1 MTAATTP
8 AVPAAPV
15 PPARDARD
23 GGRARTRAGWARGVR
38 LALLLAFLVVFLI
51 PIYVLLV
58 TSFKPLTEADPS
70 RAWALPEIWTFEPWR
85 VAWEKL
91 APGIVNSVLLAVPG
105 ALISA
110 VLGSMN
116 GYVLARWRFPGAD
129 VLFTLLL
136 FGMFIPYQGVMI
148 PLVQLL
154 VKLNEITE
162 AVTGAQ
168 GVFYGAIPGLLLAHV
183 VYGIPICTL
192 IFRNYY
198 VTIPEELIEAARV
211 DGAGMLRTYRSVV
224 LPVSG
229 PAFAVVVIWQF
240 TSMWNDFLFAVFL
253 TGPQS
258 WPTTVM
264 LNNIA
269 GAQTVPYSQQMAAAL
284 LASIPTMVVYVLLG
298 RFFMRGLMA
307 GALKG

>member
-1 MTAATTP
+1 MTAVATRR
-8 AVPAAPV
+8 AAFP
-15 PPARDARD
+15 
-23 GGRARTRAGWARGVR
+23 WLR
-38 LALLLAFLVVFLI
+38 LGLLILFVVIFLI

-58 TSFKPLTEADPS
+58 TSFKPLTEADPGQ
-70 RAWALPEIWTFEPWR
+70 AWNLPRTWTTEAWQ

-91 APGIVNSVLLAVPG
+91 APGLWNSVLLAVPG
-105 ALISA
+105 SLLSCA
-110 VLGSMN
+110 LGSMN
-116 GYVLARWRFPGAD
+116 GYVLSKWRFPGAD
-129 VLFTLLL
+129 VLFTLFL

-154 VKLNEITE
+154 VGLNEL
-162 AVTGAQ
+162 TGLQ
-168 GVFYGAIPGLLLAHV
+168 GVFYGGIPGLVLAHV

-198 VTIPEELIEAARV
+198 VTIPDELIEASRV
-211 DGAGMLRTYRSVV
+211 DGAGMLRSYWSVV

-229 PAFAVVVIWQF
+229 PAIAVVVIWQF
-240 TSMWNDFLFAVFL
+240 TSLWNDFLFAVFL
-253 TGPQS
+253 TGPTN

-269 GAQTVPYSQQMAAAL
+269 GAQATPYSQQMAAAVL
-284 LASIPTMVVYVLLG
+284 SSIPTMLIYVLLG

>member
-1 MTAATTP
+1 MTTIAKAPQTAARPRTP
-8 AVPAAPV
+8 AARPRNRAALW
-15 PPARDARD
+15 
-23 GGRARTRAGWARGVR
+23 RAVR
-38 LALLLAFLVVFLI
+38 VTLLLAFVVIFLI
-51 PIYVLLV
+51 PVYVLLV

-70 RAWALPEIWTFEPWR
+70 QAWNLPRTWTTEAWQ

-91 APGIVNSVLLAVPG
+91 SPGVWNSFLLAVPG
-105 ALISA
+105 SIISA
-110 VLGSMN
+110 MLGSMN
-116 GYVLARWRFPGAD
+116 GFVLSKWRFPAAD
-129 VLFTLLL
+129 LVFTLFL

-148 PLVQLL
+148 PLVQLM
-154 VKLNEITE
+154 VGLNDISGT
-162 AVTGAQ
+162 Q
-168 GVFYGAIPGLLLAHV
+168 WFYGAIPGLTLAHV

-198 VTIPEELIEAARV
+198 VTIPDELIEASRV
-211 DGAGMLRTYRSVV
+211 DGAGMLRTYWSVV

-229 PAFAVVVIWQF
+229 PAFAVVIIWQF

-269 GAQTVPYSQQMAAAL
+269 GAQTVPYSQQMAAAI
-284 LASIPTMVVYVLLG
+284 LASVPTMIIYVLLG

>member
-1 MTAATTP
+1 MTAVATRRPVFT
-8 AVPAAPV
+8 AVRFV
-15 PPARDARD
+15 
-23 GGRARTRAGWARGVR
+23 V
-38 LALLLAFLVVFLI
+38 LIAFVLIFLI
-51 PIYVLLV
+51 PIYVLLA
-58 TSFKPLTEADPS
+58 TSFKPLTEADPGQ
-70 RAWALPEIWTFEPWR
+70 AWNLPQTWTLDAWR

-91 APGIVNSVLLAVPG
+91 SPGLWNSVLLAVPG
-105 ALISA
+105 SLLSCA
-110 VLGSMN
+110 LGSMN
-116 GYVLARWRFPGAD
+116 GYVLSKWRSPGAD
-129 VLFTLLL
+129 VLFTLFL

-154 VKLNEITE
+154 VGLNDL
-162 AVTGAQ
+162 TGLQ
-168 GVFYGAIPGLLLAHV
+168 GVFYGGIPGLVLAHV

-198 VTIPEELIEAARV
+198 VTIPDEIIEASRV
-211 DGAGMLRTYRSVV
+211 DGAGLLRTYWSVV

-229 PAFAVVVIWQF
+229 PAIAVVVIWQF
-240 TSMWNDFLFAVFL
+240 TSLWNDFLFAVFL

-258 WPTTVM
+258 WPATVM

-269 GAQTVPYSQQMAAAL
+269 GAQATPYSQQMAAAI
-284 LASIPTMVVYVLLG
+284 LASVPTMVIYVLLG

>member
-1 MTAATTP
+1 MTAT
-8 AVPAAPV
+8 AV
-15 PPARDARD
+15 
-23 GGRARTRAGWARGVR
+23 RTRGAHERAARRVQWVRGVR
-38 LALLLAFLVVFLI
+38 LAVLLAFVLIFLA
-51 PIYVLLV
+51 PVYVLLV

-70 RAWALPEIWTFEPWR
+70 RAWALPETWTFEPWR

-91 APGIVNSVLLAVPG
+91 APGIWNSVLLTVPG

-110 VLGSMN
+110 ALGSMN
-116 GYVLARWRFPGAD
+116 GYVLSKWRFPGAD
-129 VLFTLLL
+129 IVFTLFL

-154 VKLNEITE
+154 VNLNEL
-162 AVTGAQ
+162 TGLN
-168 GVFYGAIPGLLLAHV
+168 GVFYGGIPGLVLAHV

-198 VTIPEELIEAARV
+198 VTIPDEVIEAARV
-211 DGAGMLRTYRSVV
+211 DGATMLRTYRSVV
-224 LPVSG
+224 LPLSG
-229 PAFAVVVIWQF
+229 PAFAVVIIWQF
-240 TSMWNDFLFAVFL
+240 TSLWNDFLFAVFL

-284 LASIPTMVVYVLLG
+284 LASVPTMIVYVILG

-307 GALKG
+307 GSLKG

>member
-1 MTAATTP
+1 MTAVAGRRG
-8 AVPAAPV
+8 AVFQW
-15 PPARDARD
+15 
-23 GGRARTRAGWARGVR
+23 TRFGV
-38 LALLLAFLVVFLI
+38 LCLFVAVFLI

-70 RAWALPEIWTFEPWR
+70 QAWNLPRTWTVEAWR

-91 APGIVNSVLLAVPG
+91 APGLWNSVLLAVPG
-105 ALISA
+105 SLLSCA
-110 VLGSMN
+110 LGSMN
-116 GYVLARWRFPGAD
+116 GYVLSKWRFPGAD
-129 VLFTLLL
+129 VLFTLFL

-154 VKLNEITE
+154 VGLNDL
-162 AVTGAQ
+162 TGLD
-168 GVFYGAIPGLLLAHV
+168 GVFYGGIPGLVLAHV

-198 VTIPEELIEAARV
+198 VTIPTTLIEAARV
-211 DGAGMLRTYRSVV
+211 DGAGMLRAYRSVV

-229 PAFAVVVIWQF
+229 PAIAVVVIWQF
-240 TSMWNDFLFAVFL
+240 TSLWNDFLFAVFL
-253 TGPQS
+253 TGPTS

-269 GAQTVPYSQQMAAAL
+269 GAQATPYSQQMAAAI
-284 LASIPTMVVYVLLG
+284 LASIPTMVIYVLLG

>member
-1 MTAATTP
+1 MSVAQEVVRRAD
-8 AVPAAPV
+8 PV
-15 PPARDARD
+15 A
-23 GGRARTRAGWARGVR
+23 RARRRAALARWVR
-38 LALLLAFLVVFLI
+38 PALLLVFVVVFLI
-51 PIYVLLV
+51 PVYVLVV
-58 TSFKPLTEADPS
+58 TSFKPLSEADPS
-70 RAWALPEIWTFEPWR
+70 QAWNLPKVWTTEAWS

-91 APGIVNSVLLAVPG
+91 QPGVVNSLLLAVPG
-105 ALISA
+105 SVISA

-116 GYVLARWRFPGAD
+116 GYVLSKWRFPGAD
-129 VLFTLLL
+129 LVFTLFL

-148 PLVQLL
+148 PLVQLMVNL
-154 VKLNEITE
+154 GDAL
-162 AVTGAQ
+162 
-168 GVFYGAIPGLLLAHV
+168 GVQLYGGIPGLTLAHV

-198 VTIPEELIEAARV
+198 VTIPDELVEASRV
-211 DGAGMLRTYRSVV
+211 DGAGMLRTFWSII

-253 TGPQS
+253 TAPSS

-269 GAQTVPYSQQMAAAL
+269 GAQTVPYSQQMAAAI
-284 LASIPTMVVYVLLG
+284 LASIPTMIVYVLLG

>member
-1 MTAATTP
+1 MSGHSG
-8 AVPAAPV
+8 
-15 PPARDARD
+15 ARVLS
-23 GGRARTRAGWARGVR
+23 WVR
-38 LALLLAFLVVFLI
+38 FVVLIAFVLVFLI

-58 TSFKPLTEADPS
+58 TSFKPLTEASPDQ
-70 RAWALPEIWTFEPWR
+70 AWSLPVTWTLEAWR

-91 APGIVNSVLLAVPG
+91 APGLLNSVLLAVPG
-105 ALISA
+105 ALISCA
-110 VLGSMN
+110 LGSLN
-116 GYVLARWRFPGAD
+116 GYVLSKWRFPGAD
-129 VLFTLLL
+129 LVFTLFL

-154 VKLNEITE
+154 VNLNDL
-162 AVTGAQ
+162 TGLQ
-168 GVFYGAIPGLLLAHV
+168 GVFYGGIPGLVLAHV

-198 VTIPEELIEAARV
+198 VTIPDELIEAARV
-211 DGAGMLRTYRSVV
+211 DGAGMIRAYRSIV

-229 PAFAVVVIWQF
+229 PAIAVVIIWQF
-240 TSMWNDFLFAVFL
+240 TSLWNDFLFAVFL

-258 WPTTVM
+258 WPATVL

-269 GAQTVPYSQQMAAAL
+269 GAQATPYSQQMAAAL
-284 LASIPTMVVYVLLG
+284 LSSVPTMLIYLFLG
-298 RFFMRGLMA
+298 RYFMRGLMA

>member
-1 MTAATTP
+1 MI
-8 AVPAAPV
+8 
-15 PPARDARD
+15 
-23 GGRARTRAGWARGVR
+23 
-38 LALLLAFLVVFLI
+38 FLI
-51 PIYVLLV
+51 PVYVLLA
-58 TSFKPLTEADPS
+58 TSFKPLSEADPS
-70 RAWALPEIWTFEPWR
+70 QAWNLPQTWTAEAWR

-91 APGIVNSVLLAVPG
+91 RPGIWNSIQLAVPG
-105 ALISA
+105 SLLSCA
-110 VLGSMN
+110 LGSMN
-116 GYVLARWRFPGAD
+116 GYVLSKWRFPGAD
-129 VLFTLLL
+129 VLFTLFL

-154 VKLNEITE
+154 VNLDSLAGT
-162 AVTGAQ
+162 Q
-168 GVFYGAIPGLLLAHV
+168 GVFYGGIPGLVLAHV

-198 VTIPEELIEAARV
+198 VTIPTELIEASRV
-211 DGAGMLRTYRSVV
+211 DGAGMLRTYWSVV

-229 PAFAVVVIWQF
+229 PAIAVVIIWQF
-240 TSMWNDFLFAVFL
+240 TSLWNDFLFAVFL
-253 TGPQS
+253 TSPQN

-269 GAQTVPYSQQMAAAL
+269 GAQATPYSQQMAAAI
-284 LASIPTMVVYVLLG
+284 LASIPTMVIYVVLG

>member
-1 MTAATTP
+1 MTA
-8 AVPAAPV
+8 VI
-15 PPARDARD
+15 
-23 GGRARTRAGWARGVR
+23 GRRRVSTGVR
-38 LALLLAFLVVFLI
+38 LALLIAFVVIFLI

-70 RAWALPEIWTFEPWR
+70 QAWNLPRTWTFEAWR

-91 APGIVNSVLLAVPG
+91 APGLWNSVLLAVPG
-105 ALISA
+105 SLLSC
-110 VLGSMN
+110 VLGSLN
-116 GYVLARWRFPGAD
+116 GYVLSKWRFPGAD
-129 VLFTLLL
+129 LLFTLFL

-154 VKLNEITE
+154 VNLNEL
-162 AVTGAQ
+162 TGLQ
-168 GVFYGAIPGLLLAHV
+168 GVFYGGIPGLTLAHV

-198 VTIPEELIEAARV
+198 VTIPDELIEASRV
-211 DGAGMLRTYRSVV
+211 DGAGMLRTYWSVV
-224 LPVSG
+224 LPVST
-229 PAFAVVVIWQF
+229 PAIAVVIIWQF

-253 TGPQS
+253 TGPTS

-269 GAQTVPYSQQMAAAL
+269 GAQATPYSQQMAAAI
-284 LASIPTMVVYVLLG
+284 LASVPTMLIYVLLG

>member
-1 MTAATTP
+1 MTAVAGRRAT
-8 AVPAAPV
+8 VS
-15 PPARDARD
+15 
-23 GGRARTRAGWARGVR
+23 GWARLG
-38 LALLLAFLVVFLI
+38 LLVLFVVVFLI

-70 RAWALPEIWTFEPWR
+70 QAWNLPRTWTTEAWQ

-91 APGIVNSVLLAVPG
+91 APGLWNSVLLAVPG
-105 ALISA
+105 SLLSCA
-110 VLGSMN
+110 LGSMN
-116 GYVLARWRFPGAD
+116 GYVLSKWRFPGAD
-129 VLFTLLL
+129 VLFTLFL

-154 VKLNEITE
+154 VSVDRFAGL
-162 AVTGAQ
+162 Q
-168 GVFYGAIPGLLLAHV
+168 GVFYGGIPGLVLAHV

-198 VTIPEELIEAARV
+198 VTIPDELIEASRV
-211 DGAGMLRTYRSVV
+211 DGAGMLRAYWSVV

-229 PAFAVVVIWQF
+229 PAIAVVIIWQF
-240 TSMWNDFLFAVFL
+240 TSLWNDFLFAVFL
-253 TGPQS
+253 TGPTS

-269 GAQTVPYSQQMAAAL
+269 GAQATPYSQQMAAAI
-284 LASIPTMVVYVLLG
+284 LASVPTMVIYVLLG

>member
-1 MTAATTP
+1 MTAVAT
-8 AVPAAPV
+8 
-15 PPARDARD
+15 RR
-23 GGRARTRAGWARGVR
+23 RTFTGVR
-38 LALLLAFLVVFLI
+38 LAVLIAFVVIFLL

-70 RAWALPEIWTFEPWR
+70 QAWNLPATWTFEAWQ

-91 APGIVNSVLLAVPG
+91 APGLWNSVLLAVPG
-105 ALISA
+105 SLLSCAF
-110 VLGSMN
+110 GSMN
-116 GYVLARWRFPGAD
+116 GYVLSKWRFPGAD

-154 VKLNEITE
+154 VKLNELVGT
-162 AVTGAQ
+162 T
-168 GVFYGAIPGLLLAHV
+168 GVFYGGLPGLILAHV

-198 VTIPEELIEAARV
+198 VTIPDELIEASRV
-211 DGAGMLRTYRSVV
+211 DGAGMLRTYWSVV

-229 PAFAVVVIWQF
+229 PAIAVVIIWQF
-240 TSMWNDFLFAVFL
+240 TSLWNDFLFAVFI
-253 TGPQS
+253 TNTAN
-258 WPTTVM
+258 WPATVM

-269 GAQTVPYSQQMAAAL
+269 GAQATPYSQQMAAAIL
-284 LASIPTMVVYVLLG
+284 SSIPTMLIYVFLG

>member
-1 MTAATTP
+1 MTAVATRR
-8 AVPAAPV
+8 AAFP
-15 PPARDARD
+15 
-23 GGRARTRAGWARGVR
+23 WLR
-38 LALLLAFLVVFLI
+38 LGLLILFVVIFLI

-58 TSFKPLTEADPS
+58 TSFKPLTEADPGQ
-70 RAWALPEIWTFEPWR
+70 AWNLPRTWTTEAWQ

-91 APGIVNSVLLAVPG
+91 APGLWNSVLLAVPG
-105 ALISA
+105 SLLSCA
-110 VLGSMN
+110 LGSMN
-116 GYVLARWRFPGAD
+116 GYVLSKWRFPGAD
-129 VLFTLLL
+129 VLFTLFL

-154 VKLNEITE
+154 VGLNEL
-162 AVTGAQ
+162 TGLQ
-168 GVFYGAIPGLLLAHV
+168 GVFYGGIPGLVLAHV

-198 VTIPEELIEAARV
+198 VTIPDELIEASRV
-211 DGAGMLRTYRSVV
+211 DGAGMLRSYWSVV

-229 PAFAVVVIWQF
+229 PAIAVVVIWQF
-240 TSMWNDFLFAVFL
+240 TSLWNDFLFAVFL
-253 TGPQS
+253 TGPTS

-269 GAQTVPYSQQMAAAL
+269 GAQATPYSQQMAAAIL
-284 LASIPTMVVYVLLG
+284 SSIPTMLIYVLLG

>member
-1 MTAATTP
+1 MTAV
-8 AVPAAPV
+8 AVA
-15 PPARDARD
+15 
-23 GGRARTRAGWARGVR
+23 GRRRRAFS
-38 LALLLAFLVVFLI
+38 LAKLAVLIAFVVIFLI

-58 TSFKPLTEADPS
+58 TSFKPLTEADPGQ
-70 RAWALPEIWTFEPWR
+70 AWNLPQTWTFEAWR

-91 APGIVNSVLLAVPG
+91 APGLWNSVLLAVPG
-105 ALISA
+105 SILSCA
-110 VLGSMN
+110 LGSMN
-116 GYVLARWRFPGAD
+116 GYVLSKWRFPGAD
-129 VLFTLLL
+129 VLFTLFL

-154 VKLNEITE
+154 VGLNEL
-162 AVTGAQ
+162 TGMQ
-168 GVFYGAIPGLLLAHV
+168 GVWYGGIPGLVLAHV
-183 VYGIPICTL
+183 VYGIPISTL

-198 VTIPEELIEAARV
+198 VTIPDELIEASRV
-211 DGAGMLRTYRSVV
+211 DGAGMLRTYWSVV

-229 PAFAVVVIWQF
+229 PAIAVVIIWQF
-240 TSMWNDFLFAVFL
+240 TSLWNDFLFAVFL

-258 WPTTVM
+258 WPATVM

-269 GAQTVPYSQQMAAAL
+269 GAQATPYSQQMAAAI
-284 LASIPTMVVYVLLG
+284 LASIPTMLIYVLLG

>member
-1 MTAATTP
+1 MTAVA
-8 AVPAAPV
+8 
-15 PPARDARD
+15 
-23 GGRARTRAGWARGVR
+23 GRRAMAFTWARFG
-38 LALLLAFLVVFLI
+38 LLLLFVFVFLI
-51 PIYVLLV
+51 PIYVLLA
-58 TSFKPLTEADPS
+58 TSFKPLTEADPGQ
-70 RAWALPEIWTFEPWR
+70 AWNLPQTWTVEAWR

-91 APGIVNSVLLAVPG
+91 APGLWNSVLLAVPG
-105 ALISA
+105 SLLSCA
-110 VLGSMN
+110 LGSMN
-116 GYVLARWRFPGAD
+116 GYVLSKWRFPGAD
-129 VLFTLLL
+129 VLFTLFL

-154 VKLNEITE
+154 VW
-162 AVTGAQ
+162 VDQQTGLQ
-168 GVFYGAIPGLLLAHV
+168 GVFYGGIPGLVLAHV

-198 VTIPEELIEAARV
+198 VTIPNELIEASRV
-211 DGAGMLRTYRSVV
+211 DGAGMLRAYWSVV

-229 PAFAVVVIWQF
+229 PAIAVVIIWQF
-240 TSMWNDFLFAVFL
+240 TSLWNDFLFAVFL
-253 TGPQS
+253 TGPTS

-269 GAQTVPYSQQMAAAL
+269 GAQATPYSQQMAAAI
-284 LASIPTMVVYVLLG
+284 LASIPTMVIYVVLG

>member
-1 MTAATTP
+1 VATITETTARH
-8 AVPAAPV
+8 VAPV
-15 PPARDARD
+15 D
-23 GGRARTRAGWARGVR
+23 RARRRARVSFGVR
-38 LALLLAFLVVFLI
+38 LALLVVFVVVFLI
-51 PIYVLLV
+51 PVYVLLA
-58 TSFKPLTEADPS
+58 TSFKPLTEADPGQ
-70 RAWALPEIWTFEPWR
+70 AWKLPQTWTTQAWQ

-91 APGIVNSVLLAVPG
+91 RPGIVNSFLLAVPG
-105 ALISA
+105 SIISA
-110 VLGSMN
+110 VLGSLN
-116 GYVLARWRFPGAD
+116 GYVMSKWRFPGAD
-129 VLFTLLL
+129 LVFTLFL

-154 VKLNEITE
+154 VGLNDL
-162 AVTGAQ
+162 TGLQ
-168 GVFYGAIPGLLLAHV
+168 GVFYGGIPGLILAHV

-198 VTIPEELIEAARV
+198 VTIPDELVEASRV

-229 PAFAVVVIWQF
+229 PAFAVVIIWQF
-240 TSMWNDFLFAVFL
+240 TSMWNDFLFAVFI

-269 GAQTVPYSQQMAAAL
+269 GAQTVPYSQQMAAAI
-284 LASIPTMVVYVLLG
+284 LASIPTTLIYVLLG

>member
-1 MTAATTP
+1 MKA
-8 AVPAAPV
+8 
-15 PPARDARD
+15 
-23 GGRARTRAGWARGVR
+23 VR
-38 LALLLAFLVVFLI
+38 LTLLLAFVVVFLI
-51 PIYVLLV
+51 PIYVLLA

-70 RAWALPEIWTFEPWR
+70 QAWALPQTWTLEPWR

-91 APGIVNSVLLAVPG
+91 APGIWNSVLLAVPG
-105 ALISA
+105 SLLSCA
-110 VLGSMN
+110 LGSMN
-116 GYVLARWRFPGAD
+116 GYVLSKWRFPGAD
-129 VLFTLLL
+129 LLFTLFL

-148 PLVQLL
+148 PLVELL
-154 VKLNEITE
+154 VGLNDLFG
-162 AVTGAQ
+162 VQ
-168 GVFYGAIPGLLLAHV
+168 GVFYGGLPGLILAHV

-198 VTIPEELIEAARV
+198 VTIPDELIEASRV
-211 DGAGMLRTYRSVV
+211 DGAGMLRTYWSVV

-229 PAFAVVVIWQF
+229 PAIAVVIIWQF
-240 TSMWNDFLFAVFL
+240 TSLWNDFLFAVFI
-253 TGPQS
+253 TGPRS

-269 GAQTVPYSQQMAAAL
+269 GAQATPYSQQMAAAI
-284 LASIPTMVVYVLLG
+284 LASIPTMIIYVLLG